1 MANETMT
8 LISTVTVGSGGAAA
22 ISVTGIPATY
32 TDLKIVCSYRTTDAS
47 IGQVSNMSFDS
58 STSNFTGTWLSSN
71 GSTRTSSTAMYGP
84 WMPGSAST
92 SNTFGNGEIYITN
105 YASTTLN
112 KSFSV
117 DAVTENNATTAYQNI
132 HANLWSN
139 TVAIYEFAISPAL
152 GTFVEH
158 STVSVYG
165 ILKGSGGATV
175 S

>member
-1 MANETMT
+1 MTMT
-8 LISTVTVGSGGAAA
+8 LISTTTVGSGGAAS

-47 IGQVSNMSFDS
+47 IGQVANMSFNS
-58 STSNFTGTWLSSN
+58 STSSFTGTWLSGN
-71 GSTRTSSTAMYGP
+71 GSSPTSSTAMYGP

-92 SNTFGNGEIYITN
+92 SNTFGNGEVYITN

-112 KSFSV
+112 KSFAV

-139 TVAIYEFAISPAL
+139 TAAINEFAISPAI
-152 GTFVEH
+152 GNFVQY
-158 STVSVYG
+158 STISVYG
-165 ILKGSGGATV
+165 ITKGSGGATV